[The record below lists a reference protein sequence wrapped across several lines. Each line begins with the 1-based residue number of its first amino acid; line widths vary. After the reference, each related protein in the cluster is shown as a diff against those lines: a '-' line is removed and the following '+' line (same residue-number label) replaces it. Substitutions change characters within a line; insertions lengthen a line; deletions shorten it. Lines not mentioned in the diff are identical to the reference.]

1 MKVSELRVGL
11 RVMVPQDK
19 LTDGRPWQEPYGKV
33 IEIERFLDTT
43 PLVLVLL
50 DGDSGRVV
58 SCEPHEVDYE

>member
-11 RVMVPQDK
+11 RVMVPQEK
-19 LTDGRPWQEPYGKV
+19 LTDGRPWQQRYGKV
-33 IEIERFLDTT
+33 IEIESFLDTP

-58 SCEPHEVDYE
+58 SCDPHEVDYE